1 MERLREK
8 KAIRWILAWLIV
20 FTVAI
25 SSAPVMAAGESDT
38 ISFGTKGT
46 QLTKGKTYI
55 VPVSL
60 KNASNLSQDSV
71 AKACLGKYAQVDVD
85 AEGSATF
92 RTDLRRVK
100 IGTATDYA
108 KDIRVYQGEIGSEK
122 VAATVLSEQTVTTTS
137 GESETTKTVPKE
149 IEFAIP
155 TAVQD
160 KDGVYISL
168 YVDTMGYAPDT
179 YILIDWEKAVESGA
193 ASLNYR
199 KQGSDYVE
207 QFGKYYIDA
216 DVTVED
222 GKISDLNISG
232 REFAGTHEAT
242 NKAILASAI
251 AGIKDKII
259 GLYDTDA
266 EAINDVDV
274 VTGATTSSKTIKAAV
289 MDALGLE
296 VQEEAIPEPPESVP
310 EPGTYKVKIKDI
322 TDVVKHSLVESETG
336 EAILRVDKNGKMTLS
351 YKMISGT
358 TKEPLHVLGLNG
370 YYTDNNSPTEDTLSK
385 DGIMYNMEE
394 CQGYQVVTDFVMPLS
409 EPSKYYYKNVYLYV
423 EAMKNLDGLLSGV
436 LFDHGKFNI
445 KSTVTLY
452 WDSLEKVDEADKSQL
467 YSLCEKAMNV
477 KRSSYT
483 AASLA
488 NLDKALQNAKNIYF
502 NVEAGD
508 AQVKAAVT
516 ALNTAL
522 GSLKSNAT
530 ITAAPKA
537 PAGVKAASAAYNK
550 VKVSWSKV
558 SGATGYEVLQY
569 NSSTKKYSRAALVKG
584 TSYTKSGL
592 KTGTKY
598 SFRVRAYKTA
608 GGKTVYSPY
617 SNTVSAKPTLAR
629 VTKVKTKNNAGRNAR
644 ITWKR
649 VAGANGYKIYRA
661 TKKKG
666 KYRAVK
672 MLKSGRTVK
681 FTNKKLKKGKRY
693 YYKVRAYRNIG
704 KKKVYGKSSIARSV
718 KIRK

>member
-1 MERLREK
+1 M
-8 KAIRWILAWLIV
+8 
-20 FTVAI
+20 
-25 SSAPVMAAGESDT
+25 
-38 ISFGTKGT
+38 
-46 QLTKGKTYI
+46 
-55 VPVSL
+55 
-60 KNASNLSQDSV
+60 
-71 AKACLGKYAQVDVD
+71 
-85 AEGSATF
+85 
-92 RTDLRRVK
+92 
-100 IGTATDYA
+100 
-108 KDIRVYQGEIGSEK
+108 
-122 VAATVLSEQTVTTTS
+122 
-137 GESETTKTVPKE
+137 
-149 IEFAIP
+149 
-155 TAVQD
+155 
-160 KDGVYISL
+160 
-168 YVDTMGYAPDT
+168 
-179 YILIDWEKAVESGA
+179 
-193 ASLNYR
+193 
-199 KQGSDYVE
+199 
-207 QFGKYYIDA
+207 
-216 DVTVED
+216 
-222 GKISDLNISG
+222 
-232 REFAGTHEAT
+232 
-242 NKAILASAI
+242 
-251 AGIKDKII
+251 
-259 GLYDTDA
+259 
-266 EAINDVDV
+266 
-274 VTGATTSSKTIKAAV
+274 
-289 MDALGLE
+289 
-296 VQEEAIPEPPESVP
+296 
-310 EPGTYKVKIKDI
+310 KIKDI

-672 MLKSGRTVK
+672 TFKSGRTVK

>member
-1 MERLREK
+1 
-8 KAIRWILAWLIV
+8 
-20 FTVAI
+20 
-25 SSAPVMAAGESDT
+25 
-38 ISFGTKGT
+38 
-46 QLTKGKTYI
+46 
-55 VPVSL
+55 
-60 KNASNLSQDSV
+60 
-71 AKACLGKYAQVDVD
+71 
-85 AEGSATF
+85 
-92 RTDLRRVK
+92 
-100 IGTATDYA
+100 
-108 KDIRVYQGEIGSEK
+108 
-122 VAATVLSEQTVTTTS
+122 
-137 GESETTKTVPKE
+137 
-149 IEFAIP
+149 
-155 TAVQD
+155 
-160 KDGVYISL
+160 
-168 YVDTMGYAPDT
+168 
-179 YILIDWEKAVESGA
+179 
-193 ASLNYR
+193 
-199 KQGSDYVE
+199 
-207 QFGKYYIDA
+207 
-216 DVTVED
+216 
-222 GKISDLNISG
+222 
-232 REFAGTHEAT
+232 
-242 NKAILASAI
+242 
-251 AGIKDKII
+251 
-259 GLYDTDA
+259 
-266 EAINDVDV
+266 
-274 VTGATTSSKTIKAAV
+274 
-289 MDALGLE
+289 
-296 VQEEAIPEPPESVP
+296 
-310 EPGTYKVKIKDI
+310 
-322 TDVVKHSLVESETG
+322 
-336 EAILRVDKNGKMTLS
+336 
-351 YKMISGT
+351 
-358 TKEPLHVLGLNG
+358 
-370 YYTDNNSPTEDTLSK
+370 
-385 DGIMYNMEE
+385 
-394 CQGYQVVTDFVMPLS
+394 MPLS

-672 MLKSGRTVK
+672 TLKSGRTVK